1 MTGALDH
8 VKLHLVDSADKLDE
22 CRRWAGERREVLC
35 ADTESG
41 GLNPHFHRHR
51 LTQLGDMDH
60 GWSFPPGWFGA
71 ANEILSKYTGRIGFF
86 NAPYDHRV
94 LSVQDGLS
102 LPWERIDDAQ
112 AAGHI
117 INSKQVNKLKPRAA
131 ADVDP
136 HAMAGE
142 QLLKDGMRANHWT
155 WDTVP
160 ERWQPYWMYGALDPV
175 LTAHL
180 LHRYMPVV
188 LSRFRASYDLDMAY
202 ARLCANMM
210 TAGMMIDQPYIHAR
224 AAETEAWAAEATEW
238 LAREHGITSPSSND
252 QVGQALER
260 AGVPILHR
268 TAGGKP
274 EIKKDTLAL
283 YAAQYPHAAPLI
295 RTIIGAA
302 KAAKISTLL
311 GSFIAQADSDGIV
324 HYSIHPTG
332 AMRTSRSSVTSPA
345 MQTFDRDVPMI
356 RGSYAPR
363 PGYAFITIDADQI
376 EARLVACLSGDPQM
390 IHDFNEADRTGGHFF
405 LTMASKIYGEPIG
418 KKDKRYTMTKN
429 ATYAQFYG
437 SGLEQAAVTAGVS
450 VEQMRPVYYGL
461 RELYPQTK
469 RWSNR
474 VINRAKHSKGRPA
487 TTTLMGRVLY
497 GDRGKE
503 YALVDYTVQG
513 SAAEFLKAG
522 AVRCDAAGLGPF
534 MRLPIHDELLF
545 EAPAGQ
551 AEEVLRIAT
560 DALTDRT
567 SYQVPFTWSGS
578 ILPERWVKT

>member
-1 MTGALDH
+1 MSGPLDS
-8 VKLHLVDSADKLDE
+8 VTLHLVDSIDTLDE
-22 CRRWAGERREVLC
+22 CRRWAGQPREVLC

-51 LTQLGDMDH
+51 LTQIGDLHH
-60 GWSFPPGWFGA
+60 GWAFPPQWFGA
-71 ANEILSKYTGRIGFF
+71 ANEILSRYTGRLGFF
-86 NAPYDHRV
+86 NSPYDWRV
-94 LSVQDGLS
+94 LAVQDGMT
-102 LPWERIDDAQ
+102 PRWERTDDAQ

-117 INSKQVNKLKPRAA
+117 VDSGRVNRLKPRAA
-131 ADVDP
+131 AEIDP
-136 HAMAGE
+136 RAMAGE
-142 QLLKDGMRANHWT
+142 HLLADGMRKQHWT

-160 ERWQPYWMYGALDPV
+160 ETWQPYWMYGALDPV

-180 LHRYMPVV
+180 LHKYMPVV
-188 LSRFRASYDLDMAY
+188 LSQYGPSYDLDMAY

-210 TAGMMIDQPYIHAR
+210 TAGMMIDQPYIHQR
-224 AAETEAWAAEATEW
+224 TSEVEAWAAEATSW

-252 QVGQALER
+252 QVGAALER

-283 YAAQYPHAAPLI
+283 YAAQYPHAAGLI
-295 RTIIGAA
+295 QTIVGAA
-302 KAAKISTLL
+302 KAAKITTLL
-311 GSFIAQADSDGIV
+311 GRFIESADSEGVV

-332 AMRTSRSSVTSPA
+332 AMRTSRSSVTDPA

-356 RGSYAPR
+356 RGSYRPR
-363 PGYAFITIDADQI
+363 PGHCFITIDADQI
-376 EARLVACLSGDPQM
+376 EARLVAALSGDPQM
-390 IHDFNEADRTGGHFF
+390 IFDFNEADRTGGHFF
-405 LTMASKIYGEPIG
+405 LTMASKIYGEQVG

-437 SGLEQAAVTAGVS
+437 SGLEKAAITAGVS
-450 VEQMRPVYYGL
+450 VEQMRPVYDGL
-461 RELYPQTK
+461 RTLYPGTK
-469 RWSNR
+469 QWSNR
-474 VINRAKHSKGRPA
+474 VINRAKRQRGRPYTA
-487 TTTLMGRVLY
+487 TLMGRRLY

-522 AVRCDAAGLGPF
+522 AVRCDAAGLGGL

-545 EAPAGQ
+545 EAPIGDAK
-551 AEEVLRIAT
+551 EVLHIAT
-560 DALTDRT
+560 EALTDRA
-567 SYQVPFTWSGS
+567 SYPVPFTWSGS
-578 ILPERWVKT
+578 ILNERWVKA

>member
-1 MTGALDH
+1 VSGPLDN
-8 VKLHLVDSADKLDE
+8 VTLHLVDSMDTLDQ
-22 CRRWAGERREVLC
+22 CRRWLGQPREVLC

-51 LTQLGDMDH
+51 LTQLGDLGD
-60 GWSFPPGWFGA
+60 GWAFGPQWFGA
-71 ANEILSKYTGRIGFF
+71 ANEMLRRYTGRLGFF

-94 LSVQDGLS
+94 FAVQDGLA
-102 LPWERIDDAQ
+102 LPWAQIDDAQ

-117 INSKQVNKLKPRAA
+117 IDSGRVNKLKPRAA
-131 ADVDP
+131 AEIDP
-136 HAMAGE
+136 RAMAGE
-142 QLLKDGMRANHWT
+142 HLLADGMRKQHWT

-160 ERWQPYWMYGALDPV
+160 ETWGPYWMYGALDPV

-180 LHRYMPVV
+180 LHKYMPAV
-188 LSRFRASYDLDMAY
+188 LAQFGPSYDLDMAY

-210 TAGMMIDQPYIHAR
+210 TAGMMIDIPYIHQR
-224 AAETEAWAAEATEW
+224 TSEVQGWAAEATRW
-238 LAREHGITSPSSND
+238 LAAEHGITSPSSNE
-252 QVGQALER
+252 QVGLALER
-260 AGVPILHR
+260 AGVPIVYR

-283 YAAQYPHAAPLI
+283 YAAQYPHAAGLI
-295 RTIIGAA
+295 QTITGAA
-302 KAAKISTLL
+302 KAGKITTLL
-311 GSFIAQADSDGIV
+311 GRFIESADSDGVV

-332 AMRTSRSSVTSPA
+332 AMRTSRSSVTDPA

-356 RGSYAPR
+356 RGSYRPR
-363 PGYAFITIDADQI
+363 PGNVFITIDADQI

-390 IHDFNEADRTGGHFF
+390 INDFNEADRTGGHFF
-405 LTMASKIYGEPIG
+405 LTMASKIYREPIG

-437 SGLEQAAVTAGVS
+437 SGLEKAAITAGVS
-450 VEQMRPVYYGL
+450 VEQMRPVYDGL
-461 RELYPQTK
+461 RTLYPETK

-474 VINRAKHSKGRPA
+474 VINRAKRQRGRPS
-487 TTTLMGRVLY
+487 TTTLLGRRLY

-545 EAPAGQ
+545 ECPAGQ
-551 AEEVLRIAT
+551 AADVLHVAT
-560 DALTDRT
+560 EALTDRAN
-567 SYQVPFTWSGS
+567 YQVPFTWSGN
-578 ILPERWVKT
+578 ILDERWVKT